1 MKLILEN
8 WNRYLIEEEIEN
20 SIQYKNFES
29 EDCLKA
35 FLNEEYQ
42 RRGVYLTEE
51 QLNEKLKEFI
61 PRWAKKLGK
70 AGAGVAL
77 ASTMLGAA
85 SAGTPD
91 YAAMAAQSRA
101 ARSQLEKQVDISG
114 QQQAIQQGAT
124 ETGKVVDNGDGTFS
138 LTLLVSD
145 LVPAQQIETLKG
157 LGHLDSMLK
166 AGAQV
171 ELGKAVGGTDI
182 KGTKLSYLNAQGD
195 KVGSGAAHYVI
206 ITASVS

>member
-42 RRGVYLTEE
+42 KRGVYLTEE

-77 ASTMLGAA
+77 ASTMMGAA

-114 QQQAIQQGAT
+114 QHQAIQQGDT